1 MVAVVAVVTVMVTV
15 VTVMV
20 TVLLLVTVV
29 VATVTLVIV
38 LDLHCLWQLLHSHAN
53 APQASFQPAA
63 QLGDVSPAI

>member
-1 MVAVVAVVTVMVTV
+1 MVAV

-53 APQASFQPAA
+53 APGWLPAGCSA
-63 QLGDVSPAI
+63 G

>member
-1 MVAVVAVVTVMVTV
+1 MVLLVVAV

-53 APQASFQPAA
+53 APGWLPAGCSA
-63 QLGDVSPAI
+63 G